1 MKARRILLAA
11 LYASAISAPITFAQ
25 DSNAM
30 LPSIAGATT
39 WLNTS
44 PLTAESLRGKVVL
57 VDFWTYTCI
66 NSLRP
71 LPYVRAWAAK
81 YKDQGLVV
89 IGVQAPEFAFEKK
102 LDNVRWAVKSM
113 RLDYPIAVDNEHA
126 VWDAFRNEYWPALY
140 IVDAKGRIRHRQFGE
155 GEYEQS
161 ERVIQQLLVEAGA
174 TGVDRRLVQ
183 VQGQGAEAAPDWN
196 DLKSAENYLGYTRTE
211 GFASPDGA
219 VANKPHVYSAPARI
233 PLNHWALSGDWT
245 MTEPAI
251 VLNKAGGR
259 IVYRFHARD
268 LHLVMGPATM
278 GKPVRFRVLVDGKP
292 PGAAHGADTD
302 DQGNGTVSEQ
312 RLYQLI
318 RQPAP
323 IVDRRF
329 EIEFLDPGVEAFV
342 FTFG

>member
-1 MKARRILLAA
+1 MKARRILLAT
-11 LYASAISAPITFAQ
+11 LYASVISAPITFAQ

-30 LPSIAGATT
+30 LPSFAGATT

-44 PLTAESLRGKVVL
+44 PLTAESVRGKVVL

-113 RLDYPIAVDNEHA
+113 RLDYPIAVDNDHA

-140 IVDAKGRIRHRQFGE
+140 IVDAKGRIRHHQFGE

-174 TGVDRRLVQ
+174 TGVDRSLVQ
-183 VQGQGAEAAPDWN
+183 VDGHGTEAAPDWN
-196 DLKSAENYLGYTRTE
+196 DLKSAENYLGYARTE
-211 GFASPDGA
+211 GFVSPEGA

-278 GKPVRFRVLVDGKP
+278 GKPVRFRVLIDGKA
-292 PGAAHGADTD
+292 PGDAHGADID
-302 DQGNGTVSEQ
+302 AEGNGRVSEQ

-318 RQPAP
+318 RQPVP
-323 IVDRRF
+323 IVDRQF
-329 EIEFLDPGVEAFV
+329 EIEFLDPGVEGYV